1 MKNRL
6 ATPRPLRVLHAGSFG
21 PGSIRLASARR
32 GRVSRPGFTLPEV
45 LATMLLLAI
54 VLPVIMKGISLATST
69 GDQARR
75 RTEASTLAQSKLDE
89 LLGTGSWAGGI
100 SQGDFGAE
108 WPDYHWSDVVTD
120 WTQGTQAGLEQLEVH
135 VSWQGRGGE
144 ESVVVTTLVYNG
156 VNSAN
161 STSGTSSSST
171 SSGSGGSIGGGS
183 SGSSAK
189 GGGR

>member
-1 MKNRL
+1 MKNHR
-6 ATPRPLRVLHAGSFG
+6 ATARPVHTIHAGPFG
-21 PGSIRLASARR
+21 PGSRQVIT
-32 GRVSRPGFTLPEV
+32 SRPGFTLPEV

-54 VLPVIMKGISLATST
+54 VLPVIMTGISLATST

-89 LLGTGSWAGGI
+89 LLGTGSWAGGV

-108 WPDYHWSDVVTD
+108 WPDYHWNAVVSD
-120 WTQGTQAGLEQLEVH
+120 WPQGTGAGLEQLELH

-156 VNSAN
+156 VNGSTS
-161 STSGTSSSST
+161 STSGTSSSGT
-171 SSGSGGSIGGGS
+171 SGGSGGSGGTLGGGS
-183 SGSSAK
+183 SGSSGK